1 MGEREEGHNL
11 NRANVF
17 FWLAF
22 FFLLFL
28 NWVIFK
34 PILGPLVFAVL
45 AGAFYPVFEKIQ
57 DKGKMGS
64 NQPPVLHVLL
74 L

>member
-1 MGEREEGHNL
+1 MDQDRNL
-11 NRANVF
+11 NRATVF

-34 PILGPLVFAVL
+34 PILGPLVFGAIL
-45 AGAFYPVFEKIQ
+45 AGSFYPVFEKIHE
-57 DKGKMGS
+57 KWKMGCIIEA
-64 NQPPVLHVLL
+64 VFKYIEGA
-74 L
+74 